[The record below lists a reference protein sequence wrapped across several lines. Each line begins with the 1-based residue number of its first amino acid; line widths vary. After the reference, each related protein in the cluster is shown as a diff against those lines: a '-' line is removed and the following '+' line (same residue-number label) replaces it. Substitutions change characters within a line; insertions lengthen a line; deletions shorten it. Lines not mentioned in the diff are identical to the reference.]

1 MLTFLI
7 LNINIF
13 IHLFLYSSLGNGYS
27 LYRTAHMVEF
37 RKYYLSV
44 LNAEHLTLSSRRR
57 QKIVVNMYPKVVLGT
72 GHVWS
77 DVCKLSESVQSLFPR
92 VDFRCIALGGM
103 SIELQ
108 AQVISE
114 ATVHIWP
121 NG

>member
-1 MLTFLI
+1 MLTFFERLYFYSLI
-7 LNINIF
+7 F
-13 IHLFLYSSLGNGYS
+13 CSSLGNGFS

-44 LNAEHLTLSSRRR
+44 LNAEHLTMSTRRR
-57 QKIVVNMYPKVVLGT
+57 QKIVVNMYPKVFLGT

-77 DVCKLSESVQSLFPR
+77 DVCKLSDSVQTLFPR
-92 VDFRCIALGGM
+92 VDFRCISLGGM